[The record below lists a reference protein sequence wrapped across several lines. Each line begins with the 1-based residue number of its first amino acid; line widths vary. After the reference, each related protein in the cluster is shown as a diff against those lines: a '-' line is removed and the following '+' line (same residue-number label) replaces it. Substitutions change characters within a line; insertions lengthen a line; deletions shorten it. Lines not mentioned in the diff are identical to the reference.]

1 MSIHHWKVPDQ
12 YKFEFECE
20 FLIHLDKLQYMQ
32 KILSIGYIRHL
43 IFKIKVLVSI
53 YKKTRRKGERRKREK
68 GKKRKEKKKKY
79 T

>member
-53 YKKTRRKGERRKREK
+53 YKKARRKWGKKKKRKGE
-68 GKKRKEKKKKY
+68 KEKKKKKY

>member
-20 FLIHLDKLQYMQ
+20 FLIHLDKLQYMR

-43 IFKIKVLVSI
+43 IFKYWLV
-53 YKKTRRKGERRKREK
+53 YTKKNKKKRGKKKKRKGEKEKR
-68 GKKRKEKKKKY
+68 KKKKY